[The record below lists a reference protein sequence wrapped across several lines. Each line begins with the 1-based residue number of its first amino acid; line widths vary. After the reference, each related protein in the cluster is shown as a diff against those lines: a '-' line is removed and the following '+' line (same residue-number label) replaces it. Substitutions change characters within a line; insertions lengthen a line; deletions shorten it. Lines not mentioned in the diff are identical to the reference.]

1 MHFKLVAFAL
11 GLAVTATSAHAQSA
25 APQEQKYC
33 IEFKDDT
40 GSHVNRRECRTKK
53 EWKRLGID
61 VDDLQSS

>member
-1 MHFKLVAFAL
+1 MQSKLVVFAL
-11 GLAVTATSAHAQSA
+11 GLAVTATSAHAESQP
-25 APQEQKYC
+25 PQEQKYC

-61 VDDLQSS
+61 VDNLQSS